1 VADFVTI
8 ANLAASS
15 LGEDDQLRSPD
26 DDTHLARSVRA
37 VFDIERVAAL
47 RDHTWNFAM
56 RRYALPRVA
65 DPDFDTAPYGY
76 AYRLPAGSVR
86 LVDVM
91 GARAD
96 DYQVEGAYILSGM
109 AAPLRIRCIVDVTEP
124 AEWDSLFAK
133 AFAMRVAWQ
142 IADRITGDPNRVQ
155 IAERKYRAALMEAKR
170 VDARENPPIETAVT
184 GWEAARMGSEYTRI
198 DRRGFVWP

>member
-1 VADFVTI
+1 MADFVTV

-26 DDTHLARSVRA
+26 DDTHLSRSVRA
-37 VFDIERVAAL
+37 VFDVERVAAL

-65 DPDFDTAPYGY
+65 NPDFDTTPYGY
-76 AYRLPAGSVR
+76 AYRLPAESVR
-86 LVDVM
+86 LVEVM

-96 DYQVEGAYILSGM
+96 SYQVEGPYILSGV
-109 AAPLRIRCIVDVTEP
+109 AAPLRVRCIVDVAEP
-124 AEWDSLFAK
+124 AAWDALFVK

-142 IADRITGDPNRVQ
+142 IADRITGDPNRVAS
-155 IAERKYRAALMEAKR
+155 AERKYRAALLEAKR
-170 VDARENPPIETAVT
+170 VDARENPPVAQAPT
-184 GWEAARMGSEYTRI
+184 GWEEARMGGLTRV
-198 DRRGFVWP
+198 DSNGYVWP